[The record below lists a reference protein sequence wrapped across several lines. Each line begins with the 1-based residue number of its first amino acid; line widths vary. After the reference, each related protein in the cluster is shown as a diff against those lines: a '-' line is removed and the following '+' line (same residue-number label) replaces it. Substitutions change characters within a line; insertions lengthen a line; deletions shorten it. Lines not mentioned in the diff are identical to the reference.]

1 VLLRILADRGITQTP
16 LGQTAI
22 ACAALGDATA
32 WCLLALIV
40 AAAQAS
46 GWLPASLNLLCVV
59 AFVALMLGLV
69 KPWFARQ
76 QIAPGREGAG
86 CSASCCCRWA
96 VR

>member
-1 VLLRILADRGITQTP
+1 M
-16 LGQTAI
+16 
-22 ACAALGDATA
+22 GDATA

-40 AAAQAS
+40 AAAQAG

-76 QIAPGREGAG
+76 QIAP
-86 CSASCCCRWA
+86 A
-96 VR
+96 VRALAARHPAAVAG